1 MYADGEL
8 PPDEA
13 AAVERLLEADE
24 AQRER
29 VEFEQTL
36 RRRVGKVIEAQVA
49 AAPAGLAEQV
59 RSALAGAD
67 DSAPEGGEVADQD
80 EALEADSG
88 GFGVSWLAGPRR
100 ANFFAVAASLMV
112 VAGAVLWGIFGRTI
126 DSHPGP
132 VELTL
137 PARFVA
143 DEHIRCADSSQMR
156 ANKAK
161 FRTPAEVEAKLSH
174 WLRAPLNARPMTDGL
189 AKLGWGFT
197 GGGYCGVPV
206 AERSGHLIFTR
217 DLPDVGPIMLS
228 IFVIPDDGGY
238 SVREGDRK
246 VSLRPGRWYPF
257 PSDRKVKREV
267 WIMSDGELIYLMA
280 ACVGGEL
287 PGAARALQEAIR
299 RPVR

>member
-36 RRRVGKVIEAQVA
+36 RRRVGKVIEAQAA

-67 DSAPEGGEVADQD
+67 DPAPEGGEVADQD
-80 EALEADSG
+80 SG
-88 GFGVSWLAGPRR
+88 GFGWSWLAGPRR
-100 ANFFAVAASLMV
+100 ANIFAVAASLMV

-132 VELTL
+132 VDLTPAL
-137 PARFVA
+137 ARFVA
-143 DEHIRCADSSQMR
+143 DEHIRCADSSQVR

-161 FRTPAEVEAKLSH
+161 FRTPAEVEAKLSR
-174 WLRAPLNARPMTDGL
+174 WLGAPLNARPMTDGL

-228 IFVIPDDGGY
+228 IFVIPDDGY

-246 VSLRPGRWYPF
+246 VSVRPGRWYPL
-257 PSDRKVKREV
+257 PSDRKVRREV

-287 PGAARALQEAIR
+287 PGAARALQEAIWWPGR
-299 RPVR
+299 

>member
-36 RRRVGKVIEAQVA
+36 RRRVGKVIEAQAA

-59 RSALAGAD
+59 RSALAVAD
-67 DSAPEGGEVADQD
+67 DSAPEGEVADQD

-100 ANFFAVAASLMV
+100 ANIFAVAASLMV

-132 VELTL
+132 VDLTS

-143 DEHIRCADSSQMR
+143 DEHIRCADSSQVR

-161 FRTPAEVEAKLSH
+161 FRTPAEVEAKLSR
-174 WLRAPLNARPMTDGL
+174 WLGAPLNARPMTDGL

-228 IFVIPDDGGY
+228 IFVIPDDGY
-238 SVREGDRK
+238 SVREGDRT
-246 VSLRPGRWYPF
+246 VSLRPGRWYPL

-280 ACVGGEL
+280 ACVGSEL

-299 RPVR
+299 QPVR

>member
-13 AAVERLLEADE
+13 AAVERLLEADV

-36 RRRVGKVIEAQVA
+36 RRRVGKVIEAQAA

-67 DSAPEGGEVADQD
+67 YPASEGGEVADQD
-80 EALEADSG
+80 SG
-88 GFGVSWLAGPRR
+88 GFGWSWLAGPRR
-100 ANFFAVAASLMV
+100 ANIFAVAASLMV
-112 VAGAVLWGIFGRTI
+112 VTGAVLWGIFGRTI
-126 DSHPGP
+126 DSVPGP
-132 VELTL
+132 VDLTS

-143 DEHIRCADSSQMR
+143 DEHIRCADSSQVR

-161 FRTPAEVEAKLSH
+161 FRTPAEVEAKLSR
-174 WLRAPLNARPMTDGL
+174 WLGAPLNARPMTDGL
-189 AKLGWGFT
+189 AKLGWDFT

-228 IFVIPDDGGY
+228 IFVIPDDGY
-238 SVREGDRK
+238 SVREGDR
-246 VSLRPGRWYPF
+246 SLRPGRWYPL

-287 PGAARALQEAIR
+287 PNAARALQEAIR
-299 RPVR
+299 PPGR